1 MSVLVG
7 LIVNGR
13 RSSARSGTRARE
25 TARAF
30 IIIAGRTEVR
40 AARLLLAH
48 ITHVRTRMRRI
59 HQRMGMLVSLVIN
72 RRSRTASSRASTR
85 EAGGTFIIVAR
96 TAEIGHRGAIS
107 TYIADVW

>member
-1 MSVLVG
+1 MGTRMIGLNQGVRVLEG
-7 LIVNGR
+7 LIIDGR

-48 ITHVRTRMRRI
+48 ITHVRTRMRGI
-59 HQRMGMLVSLVIN
+59 NQRMSVLVGLIVKG
-72 RRSRTASSRASTR
+72 RRSSTR
-85 EAGGTFIIVAR
+85 G
-96 TAEIGHRGAIS
+96 
-107 TYIADVW
+107 